1 MPYDDDRAVARRDDP
16 STSHRA
22 AAGVNVTK
30 REQDVVDVLWRYP
43 KGLTTHEISD
53 SSKGKIP
60 WGSTSPRMKRLEG
73 KGVVVRLAERRGSP
87 GWPDPSEVWRIRR
100 EGERMTTK
108 DTPLEDFETR
118 FASVYTASRREEK
131 SVKTHKERVRIDD
144 APDNVIPLRHKKS
157 KESLLTR
164 YRPTSFEKVLGQEDV
179 IAGLKS
185 AIKQTNAFILSG
197 MSGVGKTTVARLAA
211 KLLLKCHKDN
221 IHEIDAARFS
231 GVEAMSEI
239 IDKLDHL
246 PLLSTGPIVFIIDE
260 CQRLSR
266 EAWTMLLKTLEESPP
281 DVYWFFCTTELAR
294 VPVNIRDQRC
304 TVFHLQAVSRNSII
318 DYIWDIADLEQLAT
332 PDEVLALCAQQALG
346 APRRALSFLTA
357 CSHCETRDE
366 AARVLNIAA
375 AKDQSPDGLGFH
387 LARLLVTPKWREVR
401 LQLKKIRETKT
412 HPEGVRLVVRAYFS
426 KVLDDE
432 DDERAVCYA
441 LKVLDCF
448 SDPMTDHT
456 ELQQA
461 CGRVVFG
468 GTNDQ

>member
-1 MPYDDDRAVARRDDP
+1 MQSPPPHGDRHGVTYERDQDYVRLNRQATDVWRAMIDGRWHTLHELHRITDHPEASISARLRDFRKP
-16 STSHRA
+16 EF
-22 AAGVNVTK
+22 G
-30 REQDVVDVLWRYP
+30 
-43 KGLTTHEISD
+43 GHEVKS
-53 SSKGKIP
+53 
-60 WGSTSPRMKRLEG
+60 KRLENG
-73 KGVVVRLAERRGSP
+73 SGLFRYRLIPNTQEQ
-87 GWPDPSEVWRIRR
+87 
-100 EGERMTTK
+100 M
-108 DTPLEDFETR
+108 
-118 FASVYTASRREEK
+118 
-131 SVKTHKERVRIDD
+131 VKTHKERVRIDD
-144 APDNVIPLRHKKS
+144 APDNVVPLRQKKS

-221 IHEIDAARFS
+221 VHEIDAARFS

-246 PLLSTGPIVFIIDE
+246 PLLSSGPIVFIIDE

-304 TVFHLQAVSRNSII
+304 TVFHLQAVSTNDIY
-318 DYIWDIADLEQLAT
+318 DYIWAIADLEELGT

-357 CSHCETRDE
+357 CGHCEIRDE
-366 AARVLNIAA
+366 AARVLNIAT